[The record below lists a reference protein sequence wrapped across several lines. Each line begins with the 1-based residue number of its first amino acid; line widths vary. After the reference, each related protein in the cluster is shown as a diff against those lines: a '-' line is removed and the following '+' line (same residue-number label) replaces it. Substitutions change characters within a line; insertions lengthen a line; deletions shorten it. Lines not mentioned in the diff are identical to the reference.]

1 MVGGGFMKNSNYDYY
16 KVILKTKGPVHIGSG
31 LKLSK
36 KEYIHDRINRKIIV
50 PSFEKMYM
58 DIRKRKLEA
67 KFQEYIL
74 EESGYLYGWLHN
86 NGFSENDYKR
96 WTKYEFDCRDSSIDK
111 GKPIEISTF
120 MKDAYEKPY
129 IAGSTLKGLLRTAL
143 LSGDILNCDNKYVNI
158 NRRIEEKLREAKNG
172 KGLLKAE
179 AFNLET
185 MRFNTLGRNEDKN
198 NKAND
203 IMSCIVISDSVPLNT
218 KDLVLCQKVDVS
230 VDGREKK
237 INLLRECIRP
247 DTEIVFSMEILK
259 GTGIDDKVI
268 KEALSSFGKLYFDRY
283 VSKFPHHSPY
293 EHNDIWIGG
302 GVGFH
307 SKTVINSLYNSN
319 NKSLNIIDEIL
330 KKRIGKIYYTH
341 KHNRNR
347 EIGVA
352 PHILKMT
359 KYCGRNY
366 QMGLASIKIERL

>member
-1 MVGGGFMKNSNYDYY
+1 MAGGRFMKNSNYDYY
-16 KVILKTKGPVHIGSG
+16 KVILKTKGPIHIGSG

-36 KEYIHDRINRKIIV
+36 KEYIHDRFNKKIIV

-74 EESGYLYGWLHN
+74 EESDYLYDWLN
-86 NGFSENDYKR
+86 NNEFSENDYKR
-96 WTKYEFDCRDSSIDK
+96 WTKYEFDCRDSNINK
-111 GKPIEISTF
+111 RKRLEVSTF

-129 IAGSTLKGLLRTAL
+129 IPGSTLKGLIRTAL
-143 LSGDILNCDNKYVNI
+143 LSEDILNCDSKYVNI
-158 NRRIEEKLREAKNG
+158 NRKIEENLREAKNG
-172 KGLLKAE
+172 KRLLKAE
-179 AFNLET
+179 AYSLET
-185 MRFNTLGRNEDKN
+185 MRFNTLGRSKDKN
-198 NKAND
+198 DKAND

-218 KDLVLCQKVDVS
+218 KDLVLCQKIDVNIE
-230 VDGREKK
+230 GKEKK
-237 INLLRECIRP
+237 LNLLRECIRP

-259 GTGIDDKVI
+259 DAGIDDKVI
-268 KEALSSFGKLYFDRY
+268 KEALNSLGKLYFDRY

-293 EHNDIWIGG
+293 EHSDIWIGG

-307 SKTVINSLYNSN
+307 SKTVINSLYNIN
-319 NKSLNIIDEIL
+319 NKSLYITDEIL
-330 KKRIGKIYYTH
+330 KKRIGENYNTH

-359 KYCGRNY
+359 KYGGRHY
-366 QMGLASIKIERL
+366 QMGLASIKIEKL